1 MVFQR
6 CVTQNLE
13 GLPKTKLVEVFRK
26 VAMPL
31 PQRHY
36 PDTTR
41 GRLLNKVRL
50 RSEKSKYDGTK
61 EE

>member
-1 MVFQR
+1 MFQR
-6 CVTQNLE
+6 CVTQNLL
-13 GLPKTKLVEVFRK
+13 GLSKIKLVEVFRK
-26 VAMPL
+26 IAMPL

-41 GRLLNKVRL
+41 GRLLNKIRL
-50 RSEKSKYDGTK
+50 KHERSRYDKTK